1 MIPIKQIKSDIAGPV
16 IYQGAE
22 RLERSTDFSWD
33 NSIKKLQI
41 NGSLDVK
48 GASTQHNIISSV
60 DGSDDIYAGIGVFN
74 ITNSS
79 WKMRINKGGGIQQT
93 STQDNYFNT
102 SGATTI
108 GDMANS
114 VSKFN
119 VIGNGSHGIV
129 SVVDG
134 TDDIYVGLGILNG
147 LNWKFRVNKSG
158 DTGIGLNV
166 VTARLHVQGIDATSS
181 NYVLKLDNTSA
192 NMLSVRN
199 DGNTNINGR
208 VGIGAVSSDEALF
221 ITNTNGDNSRIKVV
235 NQLAGGSYITFDNAG
250 TSNLGFVAGVDGTG
264 LGIIGHQGNFD
275 VNFRTNNIVRLTIK
289 ANGNILSLP
298 LYSNTTNSG
307 TAGILGIDDTGKFY
321 NTGVNPTTMMG
332 GSGTTNYISKWAST
346 STLGNSLLFDNGTNV
361 GIGMIL
367 PTSKLHVKGVDAT
380 SSNYTLK
387 TDSSTGQL
395 LYIRNDGYTTL
406 IDMIIG
412 RGAGL
417 NQYSTVLGVA
427 ALMNNTTGNRNTAI
441 GYLALTNNI
450 IGASNTAIGYNSL
463 AANLADFN
471 TAIGSGSLSLNTT
484 GNGNTAIGYDAMS
497 SNTTG
502 TNNIAI
508 SANASGQGALA
519 SSSTG
524 NYNIAM
530 GYYAAYSQNGVS
542 GTIAIGGAALYSN
555 TAGLYNTAIGYD
567 ALRLTFGSGN
577 TALGYNAGRNYT
589 GLNNTFIGYN
599 ADMSGNFS
607 NATAIGYNA
616 IVSASNSLI
625 LGNGAN
631 IGIGTSTPTFKF
643 DLLSTNSNT
652 FRLAATT
659 TFNNS
664 IIESNQYSASL
675 SINAATTGPVGGYNA
690 GLYLNSNGVFR
701 GSFNSESTTS
711 VTTLESAGGYW
722 LWLKNGSAESI
733 ALGAGGNYI
742 SFLTNS
748 VTNMLIEGSTGN
760 VAIGTSLTPTARLH
774 VKSVNHLSAS
784 YAFKIDDDLSNSLF
798 KITNTARTS
807 INNASHNTPL
817 GTDDAI
823 FATQIS
829 GYTFQHAANIL
840 WLYDNNVKMYNA
852 ISSTYGA
859 IGTYTAHDFYIRTNN
874 NDKIKIENSTGYVG
888 INQTTLSAM
897 LHVRGTNAL
906 FTHYAL
912 KVDNASSVSLFSV
925 ANDGSVGINAFGGD
939 TLYSLTIGSKSTG
952 AIRMFNSS
960 FVDILTVTDAGHYN
974 FYSGT
979 RIGVGVA
986 ASSNTSLFVQ
996 SFNALTTGF
1005 GFQVAA
1011 TGGVSTFF
1019 SVRNDG
1025 FVTINGTTIGAA
1037 KLEINGGTD
1046 QGLFATSTGNIAIN
1060 GVGTGGGSF
1069 GVKGQTDTGA
1079 ALRANVTNAAG
1090 LGLEIVNTAAPLSP
1104 FDLFKVVGDG
1114 RIYALQTYSDTT
1126 NSGTTGIL
1134 GIDNGGKLFNTSI
1147 NPSAV
1152 NTGTIGITIDGAGSV
1167 ITTGFK
1173 QYVVIPYNCVIT
1185 DWYIIADVVGSIVI
1199 DVWKDTSIPT
1209 VSNTIAGSEKP
1220 TLSSQQNNSDNLLT
1234 TWTTT
1239 VTAGDIIGFNVDSVS
1254 TITKATLVIKIR
1266 KT

>member
-1 MIPIKQIKSDIAGPV
+1 MVSG
-16 IYQGAE
+16 
-22 RLERSTDFSWD
+22 DF
-33 NSIKKLQI
+33 
-41 NGSLDVK
+41 
-48 GASTQHNIISSV
+48 A
-60 DGSDDIYAGIGVFN
+60 IG
-74 ITNSS
+74 
-79 WKMRINKGGGIQQT
+79 RY
-93 STQDNYFNT
+93 NY
-102 SGATTI
+102 S
-108 GDMANS
+108 
-114 VSKFN
+114 
-119 VIGNGSHGIV
+119 GNG
-129 SVVDG
+129 
-134 TDDIYVGLGILNG
+134 L
-147 LNWKFRVNKSG
+147 W
-158 DTGIGLNV
+158 DTGI
-166 VTARLHVQGIDATSS
+166 H
-181 NYVLKLDNTSA
+181 Y
-192 NMLSVRN
+192 
-199 DGNTNINGR
+199 
-208 VGIGAVSSDEALF
+208 
-221 ITNTNGDNSRIKVV
+221 SR
-235 NQLAGGSYITFDNAG
+235 
-250 TSNLGFVAGVDGTG
+250 TSN
-264 LGIIGHQGNFD
+264 
-275 VNFRTNNIVRLTIK
+275 
-289 ANGNILSLP
+289 
-298 LYSNTTNSG
+298 
-307 TAGILGIDDTGKFY
+307 
-321 NTGVNPTTMMG
+321 
-332 GSGTTNYISKWAST
+332 
-346 STLGNSLLFDNGTNV
+346 NV
-361 GIGMIL
+361 
-367 PTSKLHVKGVDAT
+367 
-380 SSNYTLK
+380 
-387 TDSSTGQL
+387 
-395 LYIRNDGYTTL
+395 
-406 IDMIIG
+406 
-412 RGAGL
+412 
-417 NQYSTVLGVA
+417 
-427 ALMNNTTGNRNTAI
+427 
-441 GYLALTNNI
+441 
-450 IGASNTAIGYNSL
+450 
-463 AANLADFN
+463 
-471 TAIGSGSLSLNTT
+471 
-484 GNGNTAIGYDAMS
+484 
-497 SNTTG
+497 
-502 TNNIAI
+502 
-508 SANASGQGALA
+508 
-519 SSSTG
+519 
-524 NYNIAM
+524 
-530 GYYAAYSQNGVS
+530 
-542 GTIAIGGAALYSN
+542 
-555 TAGLYNTAIGYD
+555 
-567 ALRLTFGSGN
+567 
-577 TALGYNAGRNYT
+577 
-589 GLNNTFIGYN
+589 
-599 ADMSGNFS
+599 
-607 NATAIGYNA
+607 
-616 IVSASNSLI
+616 
-625 LGNGAN
+625 
-631 IGIGTSTPTFKF
+631 GIGTSTPTYKLDISSASSNAFRV
-643 DLLSTNSNT
+643 STV
-652 FRLAATT
+652 A
-659 TFNNS
+659 TFNDA
-664 IIESNQYSASL
+664 IIQSDQYSASL
-675 SINAATTGPVGGYNA
+675 SINASTGTPVGGYNA
-690 GLYLNSNGVFR
+690 GVYLNSLGVKK

-722 LWLKNGSAESI
+722 LLLKNGTAETI
-733 ALGAGGNYI
+733 GLGQGGNYI
-742 SFLTNS
+742 QFGTNG
-748 VTNMLIEGSTGN
+748 TTKMLIEGSTGN
-760 VAIGTSLTPTARLH
+760 VAIGTSLAPTSRLHIKGDSNGALAYTFKADNLAGNNLLRLANDGYFEAGDLALASSRYKFNLGSSQNFIIDGSSHPTFLMAQAGVTFFTLTNTAFNEATMQSTGILDIRAGGASTLYARFSEGAGGIGINTQNPTARLH
-774 VKSVNHLSAS
+774 VVGANHLSAS
-784 YAFKIDDDLSNSLF
+784 YSFKIDDDLTNSLF

-807 INNASHNTPL
+807 INNASHNSPL

-823 FATQIS
+823 FATQLS

-859 IGTYTAHDFYIRTNN
+859 IGTYTGHDFYIRTNN

-960 FVDILTVTDAGHYN
+960 FADILTVTDAGHYN

-1025 FVTINGTTIGAA
+1025 FVTINGTTLGAA

-1173 QYVVIPYNCVIT
+1173 QYVVIPYNCIIT

-1209 VSNTIAGSEKP
+1209 VANTIAGSEKP
-1220 TLSSQQNNSDNLLT
+1220 TLSSQQNNSDNVLT